1 MLGVRLK
8 GNTMLRLPRLSAV
21 PLTLLVLAPALLGL
35 TGDARAPE
43 LPVVKANDNRTVA
56 GRLRGNVLT
65 IKLVVRMA
73 RWYPQARN
81 GPFIDVETFAEE
93 GRTPTIP
100 APLIRV
106 PSGTIVEATVRNAL
120 DSAVFLHGFHTR
132 PAVAPDSVPL
142 APGEIRTI
150 RFAAGEPGTYLYGG
164 VIGIY
169 RESGGPAERKHEREQ
184 LAGAFVVDSAGSRR
198 NDRIL
203 VINIWGKRK
212 HSTDYQ
218 NALAINGK
226 SWPYT
231 ERLGATVG
239 DTVRWR
245 VINASIR
252 THPMHLHGFYFRIDA
267 QGDVRRDT
275 LYAPAQRRLVVT
287 EPIRPGRT
295 IAMTWTPDRPG
306 NWLFHCHLGFH
317 VIPEARLDPL
327 PARHHVNYAHDP
339 DDHMAGLVMGIT
351 VEPGRGWKPVAEPP
365 ARKLQLFVQEG
376 PRRGRALRSMSFVVQ
391 RGSIT
396 PAPDSTEPAA
406 STLVLTRGEPADITV
421 VNRLAEP
428 TGVHW
433 HGIELESY
441 SDGVVGWSGM
451 GKRIAPL
458 IAPRDSFTAHL
469 SLPRAGTFIYH
480 THLNDLEQ
488 LTSGLYGA
496 IVVLEPG
503 KRFDPRTDHV
513 YLAGWDGAADPPHVL
528 VNGDSAPPPV
538 EMAFGTTHRL
548 RFINI
553 GVAGLVRFSLRRDT
567 ALVSWKAIAKDGAE
581 LPAVQATVRRA
592 VQVLSV
598 GETYDFEFDPP
609 ERGTYTLA
617 IESLAGP
624 AGVKRRQRI
633 DVR

>member
-1 MLGVRLK
+1 MGS
-8 GNTMLRLPRLSAV
+8 GGFS
-21 PLTLLVLAPALLGL
+21 
-35 TGDARAPE
+35 RAPS
-43 LPVVKANDNRTVA
+43 LPVVEANGNRHPA
-56 GRLRGNVLT
+56 GKLRGNVLT
-65 IKLVVRMA
+65 IRLVVKMG
-73 RWYPQARN
+73 RWYPQAGN
-81 GPFIDVETFAEE
+81 GPFVDVETFAEE
-93 GRTPTIP
+93 GRAPTIP

-106 PSGTIVEATVRNAL
+106 PTGTIVEATVRNAL

-132 PAVAPDSVPL
+132 PIASSDSVLL

-164 VIGIY
+164 VSGKY
-169 RESGGPAERKHEREQ
+169 RETGGPAKRKLEREQ

-203 VINIWGKRK
+203 VINIWGMRK
-212 HSTDYQ
+212 QSNDYY

-231 ERLGATVG
+231 ERLGTTVG
-239 DTVRWR
+239 DTLSWR
-245 VINASIR
+245 VINASGR
-252 THPMHLHGFYFRIDA
+252 THPMHLHGFYFRVDA
-267 QGDVRRDT
+267 RGDVRRDT
-275 LYAPAQRRLVVT
+275 LYAPEQRRLVVT

-306 NWLFHCHLGFH
+306 NWLFHCHLGYH
-317 VIPEARLDPL
+317 VVPEARLDPM

-339 DDHMAGLVMGIT
+339 GDHMAGLVMGIT
-351 VEPGRGWKPVAEPP
+351 VEPGRGFKPVVEGP
-365 ARKLQLFVQEG
+365 ARKFRLFVQEG
-376 PRRGRALRSMSFVVQ
+376 PRRSRAPRSMGFVLQ
-391 RGSIT
+391 RN
-396 PAPDSTEPAA
+396 STEPASDSTEA
-406 STLVLTRGEPADITV
+406 FGSTLVLTRGEPADITV
-421 VNRLAEP
+421 INKLAEP

-441 SDGVVGWSGM
+441 SDGVVGWSGI

-458 IAPRDSFTAHL
+458 IAPRDSFIAHL

-488 LTSGLYGA
+488 LSSGLYGA

-513 YLAGWDGAADPPHVL
+513 YVAGWDGHDHTLQML
-528 VNGDSAPPPV
+528 VNGDSVAPPTK
-538 EMAFGTTHRL
+538 MAFGTAHRL

-553 GVAGLVRFSLRRDT
+553 GVASTVRFSLRRDT
-567 ALVSWKAIAKDGAE
+567 TLVNWKALAKDGADHP
-581 LPAVQATVRRA
+581 PAQAVVRRA
-592 VQVLSV
+592 VQVLDV
-598 GETYDFEFDPP
+598 GETYDFEFDPA
-609 ERGTYTLA
+609 ERGTYILTSEGL
-617 IESLAGP
+617 GT
-624 AGVKRRQRI
+624 VMRQRI